1 MSDNNIKSNK
11 KIISIGIFAHANA
24 GKTTVTEQFLHH
36 SGIKKQAG
44 RVDHGNTS
52 TDSLPVERKRG
63 ISVRAAVASF
73 YWNDTKIQLIDTPG
87 HVDFSAEVERSM
99 RVLEG
104 AVLVISA
111 AEGIQPQTWVIWN
124 ALKRMHLPIMIFI
137 NKADRAG
144 ADTKRVTSDIEK
156 SFGIRPLIIN
166 KYQDGA
172 LIATSNIYR
181 AEILS
186 YADDIILESLLDDK
200 VPEESLLKHCI
211 RRQISELNIL
221 PIYCGSALHD
231 IGITELL
238 DGVTRFLPHFSSHDS
253 KLSALVFK
261 VQHNEEGKRNVW
273 IKIYSGRITARDKI
287 ALKNGLAF
295 QVTAVYK
302 NAGASLTPCRT
313 LSAGEIGVIRGAKD
327 LSCGDIIGSDA
338 HIPPAYSI
346 ATPLLGMQ
354 VVPNESSRWH
364 DLLYAMLHM
373 NDEDPQL
380 NVRWDQLRREIHLD
394 LMGPLQAETIS
405 AMLISRYGID
415 VEFNLPTILYK
426 EVPISKGIGKASYA
440 KYSGVEI
447 TIEPDDTIDGI
458 IFESRYSVDWLYARY
473 QRQIERLAL
482 ETLKQ
487 GLSGFPVSRAR
498 VMLTGGFCD
507 SIGSDPSHFNIAAPL
522 AVMRALKESG
532 TELWEP
538 ILAFRCSVPEE
549 NAGACL
555 ALLASKRGEFT
566 TQSGKSKLSV
576 EGEIPASEAMEMPV
590 LIAHMSAGMGYWS
603 AKMSRYAKA
612 PKSASASRLRIGPDP
627 TNEELFIMQLTGVAK
642 KS

>member
-11 KIISIGIFAHANA
+11 KIISIGVFAHANA
-24 GKTTVTEQFLHH
+24 GKTTVTEYFLNH

-44 RVDHGNTS
+44 RVDHGDTS

-73 YWNDTKIQLIDTPG
+73 VWNNTKIQLIDTPG

-124 ALKRMHLPIMIFI
+124 ALKRMKLPTIIFI

-144 ADTKRVTSDIEK
+144 ADVNRVTCDIEN
-156 SFGIRPLIIN
+156 SFGVRPLTMN
-166 KYQDGA
+166 KYDDGT
-172 LIATSNIYR
+172 LCDTKYR
-181 AEILS
+181 YSAEILS
-186 YADDIILESLLDDK
+186 YADDYILERLLDNI
-200 VPEESLLKHCI
+200 VPEESVLEHSI
-211 RRQISELNIL
+211 ARQLSELSIL
-221 PIYCGSALHD
+221 PVYCGSALHD
-231 IGITELL
+231 VGIKELL
-238 DGVTRFLPHFSSHDS
+238 DGVARYLPYFSAHDS
-253 KLSALVFK
+253 ELSALVFRI
-261 VQHNEEGKRNVW
+261 QHNDSGKRNVW
-273 IKIYSGRITARDKI
+273 TKVYSGSITTRDTITLESGDK
-287 ALKNGLAF
+287 F

-302 NAGASLTPCRT
+302 SSGADLAPCRT
-313 LSAGEIGVIRGAKD
+313 LTAGEIGVIRSAKD
-327 LSCGDIIGSDA
+327 LSCGDILGKAS

-354 VVPNESSRWH
+354 AVPKDVSRWH
-364 DLLYAMLHM
+364 DILYAMLHI
-373 NDEDPQL
+373 NDEDPHL
-380 NVRWDQLRREIHLD
+380 NVRWDQTRREIHLD

-405 AMLISRYGID
+405 AMLISRYGVD
-415 VEFNLPTILYK
+415 VEFKLPTILYK
-426 EVPISKGIGKASYA
+426 EVPSAKGVGAASYA
-440 KYSGVEI
+440 RCSGVEI
-447 TIEPDDTIDGI
+447 TIVPDDAADGI

-473 QRQIERLAL
+473 QRQVERLAH

-487 GLSGFPVSRAR
+487 GLSGFPLSRAR

-507 SIGSDPSHFNIAAPL
+507 SVGSDPSHYNIAAPL
-522 AVMRALKESG
+522 AIMRALKQSG

-538 ILAFRCSVPEE
+538 ILAFECKVPEE

-555 ALLASKRGEFT
+555 ALLASKRSEFT
-566 TQSGKSKLSV
+566 TESDGSNLSTK
-576 EGEIPASEAMEMPV
+576 GEIPASEAMEMPV
-590 LIAHMSAGMGYWS
+590 LIAHMSAGRGYWS

-612 PKSASASRLRIGPDP
+612 PEGTSASRARIGPDP

-642 KS
+642 NI